1 MVFSKGVVVGAATS
15 GAADAAEGADLVL
28 EACEA
33 CETCEPVLLL
43 CVVMMVS
50 PYRYWSRDELGV
62 AI

>member
-33 CETCEPVLLL
+33 CEAWETDVDL

-50 PYRYWSRDELGV
+50 P
-62 AI
+62 